1 MQLSYTPYFLKF
13 KHPFGVSGHTRS
25 QTLSVF
31 VKIEEDNFIGFG
43 EACLPEYLGETE
55 KETIQFFIQTQSIL
69 KNRNTSESVESILN
83 DIDQLSLWCNAAKAA
98 IDIALCDLYSK
109 KTKQSFCEWKG
120 LEFKKE
126 MPTSFTI
133 GIDTEEKIIQK
144 INEAHA
150 FEILKIKAGTSND
163 KALISF
169 IRKHTSKPL
178 FIDVNQGWTNAT
190 EALKMIEWLS
200 DKNVLLVE
208 QPLPKD
214 MKKEM
219 QWLTN
224 QSPILTFAD
233 ESVKRLK
240 DLEQLDGAFSGVNIK
255 LMKSTGLI
263 ESIKMIEFCKK
274 NQLKIFLG
282 CMAESSCATSAM
294 AQLMAYADFIDLD
307 APELYTNDPFKGAH
321 YKNGKIMLN
330 QYNGIGVEPI
340 LDLPF
345 IY

>member
-13 KHPFGVSGHTRS
+13 KHPFGVSGFTRQ

-31 VKIEEDNFIGFG
+31 VKIEEENFIGYG

-55 KETIQFFIQTQSIL
+55 KETIAFLILAKSFL
-69 KNRNTSESVESILN
+69 KNKNTSENIESVLI
-83 DIDQLSLWCNAAKAA
+83 DIDKISAACNAAKAA
-98 IDIALCDLYSK
+98 IDIALCDLYAK
-109 KTKQSFCEWKG
+109 KNKQSFCHWKAIP
-120 LEFKKE
+120 FKKE

-133 GIDTEEKIIQK
+133 GIDIEEKIIQK
-144 INEAHA
+144 INEAEA
-150 FEILKIKAGTSND
+150 FEVLKIKAGTTDD

-178 FIDVNQGWTNAT
+178 FIDVNQGWSNAA
-190 EALKMIEWLS
+190 EALRMIEWLS
-200 DKNVLLVE
+200 DKNVLLIE
-208 QPLPKD
+208 QPLPKA

-219 QWLTN
+219 QWLTK
-224 QSPILTFAD
+224 QSSILTFAD
-233 ESVKRLK
+233 ESVKRLS

-263 ESIKMIEFCKK
+263 ESLKMIDFCKK

-294 AQLMAYADFIDLD
+294 AQLMAFADFIDLD
-307 APELYTNDPFKGAH
+307 APELYTNDPFKGVH
-321 YKNGKIMLN
+321 YKQGKIILN
-330 QYNGIGVEPI
+330 QAEGIGAEPI
-340 LDLPF
+340 AELPF
-345 IY
+345 L